1 MRSSSSP
8 EGPAA
13 AGIPYR
19 GAVSSGRQQQIRW
32 RRAQQQIRWRRA
44 RHHSF
49 TAIPGTSATSSTPG
63 PIPPPPAFAHS
74 PRPVQQ
80 RSQLEDAGSLPGPST
95 AGGHWR
101 GRRSP
106 PQIQPEEARPAS
118 PSGPSTDS
126 VHSPILP
133 EEESEEWPET
143 PALPSPS
150 FSMVTSGSST
160 PTSSLTYSP
169 GLADPA
175 RPVLLRRIRQ
185 LLSIANRLFYRIV
198 DNF

>member
-106 PQIQPEEARPAS
+106 PQI
-118 PSGPSTDS
+118 
-126 VHSPILP
+126 HSPILP